1 MKHINICLLIF
12 LSFSFAK
19 ASLADTFN
27 CTPMNASKVT
37 TVGQEQYSPK
47 ELIVQ
52 IQSDTL
58 ALVQE
63 RIGGDKTPSAFQI
76 AKENDFIL
84 LAIHQKSS
92 GLETVTINKK
102 LKSLFYSSN
111 KPDFEEI
118 DAEVYRCD
126 I

>member
-1 MKHINICLLIF
+1 
-12 LSFSFAK
+12 
-19 ASLADTFN
+19 
-27 CTPMNASKVT
+27 MNASKVT

-63 RIGGDKTPSAFQI
+63 RIGGDKTPSVFKIVQQ
-76 AKENDFIL
+76 DGFIL
-84 LAIHQKSS
+84 LAIQQKYS

-126 I
+126 LK

>member
-1 MKHINICLLIF
+1 MSQAKAILLF
-12 LSFSFAK
+12 FVFMFSST

-27 CTPMNASKVT
+27 CTPIKASKVT

-63 RIGGDKTPSAFQI
+63 RIGGDKTPSVF
-76 AKENDFIL
+76 KN
-84 LAIHQKSS
+84 SS
-92 GLETVTINKK
+92 
-102 LKSLFYSSN
+102 
-111 KPDFEEI
+111 
-118 DAEVYRCD
+118 AR
-126 I
+126 